1 MVRPANNQS
10 VRTDLVCD
18 DDRLANKDTKN
29 APEFEEKKI
38 VVVTWTKM
46 EDTRRTNKR
55 YRNEKYSVR
64 NENIAG

>member
-1 MVRPANNQS
+1 MLQN
-10 VRTDLVCD
+10 L
-18 DDRLANKDTKN
+18 K
-29 APEFEEKKI
+29 EKKI

-64 NENIAG
+64 NENIAGQDLQPFYFLILQGKKKNNKPET

>member
-1 MVRPANNQS
+1 MLQN
-10 VRTDLVCD
+10 L
-18 DDRLANKDTKN
+18 K
-29 APEFEEKKI
+29 EKKI